1 MLLIAIFLVCPFHL
15 RGTCIQALI
24 DPRSILVYGR
34 AVGDEDLIV
43 IIVEYLGREIVG
55 FRGEV
60 LIGD

>member
-1 MLLIAIFLVCPFHL
+1 MLGTAIFLICPFHL
-15 RGTCIQALI
+15 CGTCIQALI
-24 DPRSILVYGR
+24 DARGIFVYGR